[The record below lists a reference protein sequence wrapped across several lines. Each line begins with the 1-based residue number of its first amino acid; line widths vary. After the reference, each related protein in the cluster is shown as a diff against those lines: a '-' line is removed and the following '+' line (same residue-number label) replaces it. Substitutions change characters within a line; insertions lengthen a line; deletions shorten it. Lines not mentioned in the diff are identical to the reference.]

1 MTISLR
7 AFALVAL
14 ASLTGCTSFYA
25 RSPSYYEGSYDS
37 YERTDIDEL
46 LKFGGDF
53 ANQSASFRVEEC
65 HRLLKR
71 EKKNPVAGIA
81 LHLLMGRMLS
91 DACGD
96 IPKVLKSVAAI
107 PPSSLRND
115 RVERLVAFN
124 VEALKRMAY
133 TQPRSV
139 AAGTGKKTKGGGGGG
154 GEGDSRS
161 DDAKL
166 LREKLDAIRSIEKN
180 MDENDRS
187 Q

>member
-1 MTISLR
+1 MTKIIR
-7 AFALVAL
+7 ALAVAAL
-14 ASLTGCTSFYA
+14 ASLTGCADFYSHS
-25 RSPSYYEGSYDS
+25 RYYEGSYDA
-37 YERTDIDEL
+37 YERADIDEL

-53 ANQSASFRVEEC
+53 ANQSASFRAEEC
-65 HRLLKR
+65 RRLLKR
-71 EKKNPVAGIA
+71 DKKSPAAGIT
-81 LHLLMGRMLS
+81 LHLLLGRVLS

-115 RVERLVAFN
+115 RVERLVAFST
-124 VEALKRMAY
+124 EALKRMAY
-133 TQPRSV
+133 SQPKSF
-139 AAGTGKKTKGGGGGG
+139 APATGKKSKGG
-154 GEGDSRS
+154 GEGDYRS

-180 MDENDRS
+180 LDENERS